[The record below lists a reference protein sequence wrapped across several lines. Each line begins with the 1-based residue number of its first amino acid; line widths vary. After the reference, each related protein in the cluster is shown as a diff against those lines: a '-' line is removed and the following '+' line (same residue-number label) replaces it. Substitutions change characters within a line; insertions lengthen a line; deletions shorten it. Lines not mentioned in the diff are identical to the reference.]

1 MFEALELPDHDVRG
15 GAAVAA
21 WARVENAAAARRLVA
36 VASVLQ
42 ARLAA
47 SGAAEREQWCL
58 DNWAAVSAE
67 VAAAMGVTLGA
78 ASHQLMV
85 ARALA
90 DRLPRVAD
98 VFAAGAVSYRLV
110 NAIVF
115 RTALI
120 KQEEAMAKVDAELAA
135 HISGWGSLSAAKL
148 ESAIDYWVDRYDPYA
163 LRRIE
168 IHARNRQADIHIPDG
183 SGVGSLWARMY
194 AHDAVAMDK
203 RLDAMA
209 RAVCDA
215 DGRDLDQRRADAL
228 GALAAGADRL
238 ACGCGEPDCAAAGVT
253 PSNAVIHVVA
263 DEDSLD
269 ESGVA
274 QLDGAEPE
282 RPTAGK
288 PLREQTIAG
297 AFWQPAPS
305 GPADATPGV
314 LIGGALLP
322 APVLATLVPRA
333 LVRRIVHPGDSPPEA
348 GYRPSAKLDEFV
360 RCRDMTCRYPSCD
373 VPAWDCDIDHTIS
386 YPAGPTQASNLK
398 CLCRNHH
405 LLKTFWG
412 GADGWRDRQLP
423 DGTVVWTSP
432 DGLMHSTEPG
442 SRLQFPALCRPT
454 ATVTVRGETVAA
466 TGVMMPRRARTRA
479 QDRAA
484 RIDAERRLNEEYVA
498 ERNKPPPF

>member
-1 MFEALELPDHDVRG
+1 MFEPLELPDRDVRG

-21 WARVENAAAARRLVA
+21 WARVENAAAARRLTA

-47 SGAAEREQWCL
+47 ANAAEREQWCL

-90 DRLPRVAD
+90 DRLPRVAE
-98 VFAAGAVSYRLV
+98 VFAAGEVSYRLI
-110 NAIVF
+110 NTIVF

-120 KQEEAMAKVDAELAA
+120 KQEEALAKVDTELAE

-148 ESAIDYWVDRYDPYA
+148 EAAIDYWVDRYDPYA

-168 IHARNRQADIHIPDG
+168 IHARNRHADVHIPDG
-183 SGVGSLWARMY
+183 SGVGTLWARMY
-194 AHDAVAMDK
+194 AHDAVALDK

-238 ACGCGEPDCAAAGVT
+238 SCGCGDADCAAAGVT

-263 DEDSLD
+263 DESSLA
-269 ESGVA
+269 ESEEA
-274 QLDGAEPE
+274 RLNGAEPE

-288 PLREQTIAG
+288 ALREQTIAE
-297 AFWQPAPS
+297 AFWQPAPT
-305 GPADATPGV
+305 GPTEATPGV
-314 LIGGALLP
+314 LLGGGLLP
-322 APVLATLVPRA
+322 APVLATLAPRA
-333 LVRRIVHPGDSPPEA
+333 SVRTIVHPGASPPEPR
-348 GYRPSAKLDEFV
+348 YRPSGKLDEFV
-360 RCRDMTCRYPSCD
+360 RCRDMTCRYPGCN
-373 VPAWDCDIDHTIS
+373 VPAWDCDLDHTIS
-386 YPAGPTQASNLK
+386 YPAGPTQAANLK

-405 LLKTFWG
+405 LLKTYWG
-412 GADGWRDRQLP
+412 GPDGWRDRQLP

-432 DGLMHSTEPG
+432 DGLTHTTEPG

-454 ATVTVRGETVAA
+454 AAVTARGEPLAA
-466 TGVMMPRRARTRA
+466 TGVTMPRRSRTRA

-484 RIDAERRLNEEYVA
+484 RIDAERRLNEDYVA
-498 ERNKPPPF
+498 ERNRPPPF